1 MHMSLSMR
9 GRAIGV
15 FVALCAF
22 ASFISAQSAVPNLT
36 ADQWRADI
44 RYLGDELPKHH
55 PNLFKWMKREDFDAA
70 IKALNDRAGTASG
83 NEIMVGMM
91 QIVAMVHDGHTNLI
105 PHDVFGAK
113 VFPVTFYLFSDGFF
127 IERASPE
134 NKDIVGAKVIK
145 VGSVTA
151 DEAVKLLKSVTP
163 ADNEMGKLEY
173 APSFM
178 VVPEILAGL
187 KIIPTT
193 QSLPLVIEQ
202 NGKQRTVELKPTVSF
217 GETFRS
223 VPAGWVDLA
232 GTKAL
237 YQKDPSNNFWFEYL
251 KESKTMYVQQNAV
264 LNKDG
269 GETVAAFYK
278 RVFDAVEANPVDKFI
293 LDLRFNNGGNNGLN
307 RQVIIDIIRSKIDQR
322 GKLFVI
328 TGRRTF
334 SAAQNFVNE
343 LEKYTEA
350 IFVGEPTSGHPNHFG
365 DATAF
370 VLPNSKIEVPT
381 SSVWW
386 QDVDPRDRRIWTAPE
401 LAADLSS
408 EDYRLGRDPA
418 MQAINEFTPSQGL
431 RETMLAAAEKSPAE
445 ITRVFKAFVADPRH
459 KYIETENDLNRFG
472 YLLLRQKKV
481 DEALAVFTLNVEGHP
496 NSANVYDSLGDGYDA
511 AGKKEEAIKA
521 YEKALSIDPNYQSSR
536 ESLRK
541 LKGN

>member
-1 MHMSLSMR
+1 MRESLL
-9 GRAIGV
+9 AIF
-15 FVALCAF
+15 FVLSGLAGA
-22 ASFISAQSAVPNLT
+22 ASGQSAVPNLT

-44 RYLGDELPKHH
+44 RYLADELPKHH
-55 PNLFKWMKREDFDAA
+55 PNLFKWMKREDYDAA
-70 IKALNDRAGTASG
+70 VKALADRAGTASG
-83 NEIMVGMM
+83 AENLVGMM
-91 QIVAMVHDGHTNLI
+91 RLVAMIHDGHTNLI
-105 PHDVFGAK
+105 PHDLFAAK
-113 VFPVTFYLFSDGFF
+113 VFPVTFYIFSDGLF
-127 IERASPE
+127 IERASAE
-134 NKDIVGAKVIK
+134 NKDLVGARVIK
-145 VGSVTA
+145 VGVLSVDDA
-151 DEAVKLLKSVTP
+151 IMQLKGVTP

-178 VVPEILAGL
+178 VVPDILAGL
-187 KIIPTT
+187 KIIPDTS
-193 QSLPLVIEQ
+193 SLPLVIEQ

-223 VPAGWVDLA
+223 IPAGWANLA
-232 GTKAL
+232 GVKAL
-237 YQKDPSNNFWFEYL
+237 YQKDPANNFWFEYL
-251 KESKTMYVQQNAV
+251 KDSKTMYVQQNAV

-278 RVFDAVEANPVDKFI
+278 RVFDQVEANPVDKFI

-322 GKLFVI
+322 GKFFVI

-343 LEKYTEA
+343 LEKYTAA

-370 VLPNSKIEVPT
+370 TLPNSKFDVPT

-386 QDVDPRDRRIWTAPE
+386 QDVDPRDRRVWTAPE

-418 MQAINEFTPSQGL
+418 MDVIMHYSPREGF
-431 RETMLAAAEKSPAE
+431 RETMVAAADKGSNE
-445 ITRVFKAFVADPRH
+445 ITRVYREFRADPRH
-459 KYIETENDLNRFG
+459 KYAETKTDMNRLG
-472 YLLLRQKKV
+472 YVLLRQNKV
-481 DEALAVFTLNVEGHP
+481 REAITVFELNVESDP
-496 NSANVYDSLGDGYDA
+496 NSANVYDSVGDAYQA
-511 AGKKEEAIKA
+511 AGRKDDAIKA